1 MIILVNFVVIEDNA
15 IHRKNNI
22 KLITNYMMSNK
33 LQFDIF
39 EYEDYSKDLLNDISS
54 FNDNSVY
61 IIDLEL
67 PSGDGLDIARYI
79 RNELNNWTSPIIIIT
94 AHVSLYYDVYKQRL
108 QILDFIGKCEDI
120 KSNLATCIDIC
131 IKMLSKPDVY
141 RYTYKNID
149 YALTGEL
156 FKDIYSVSICHEKLK
171 RVFCYED
178 LEEDSWYVD
187 KDGLYVYTKQDL
199 KGLDIK
205 VLMQGRLFSNGD
217 AYSDRGLHF
226 QEIIDQRNLSSLS
239 KNEVERISFDLFILY
254 SHVREREAI
263 PEIKKIRYPTRKPIR
278 KVR

>member
-1 MIILVNFVVIEDNA
+1 MSYTNQITKSIFEVIGDVHPEGYYFNDVPVFLNKDDTTQYPE
-15 IHRKNNI
+15 IRVSPFIDRKNVDYQR
-22 KLITNYMMSNK
+22 YMEKSYTK
-33 LQFDIF
+33 YRQ
-39 EYEDYSKDLLNDISS
+39 YEAAV
-54 FNDNSVY
+54 F
-61 IIDLEL
+61 
-67 PSGDGLDIARYI
+67 
-79 RNELNNWTSPIIIIT
+79 
-94 AHVSLYYDVYKQRL
+94 Q
-108 QILDFIGKCEDI
+108 
-120 KSNLATCIDIC
+120 IDIYSRNV
-131 IKMLSKPDVY
+131 IQAHEIFDALKHRIYDFFNLETVIYNWNPNFKEID
-141 RYTYKNID
+141 TNIYKNID

-156 FKDIYSVSICHEKLK
+156 FKDIYSVRICHEKLK

-187 KDGLYVYTKQDL
+187 KDGLYVCTKQDL